1 MTGIEPAQS
10 AWKAETLPLS
20 YSRILKS
27 CAKSVAGILSF
38 KTTIPLGGRLLARSS
53 MLPADSPSFDERPE
67 HKPAQPICTCCPW
80 RLLVSPALKRLVSV
94 ALIVNQLALIAR
106 ALPYTV
112 FYAVPNFL
120 EDAYG
125 FPPVLAVVQL
135 GTTSG
140 ATGGVR
146 TRACQFCRLIPY
158 QLGYRSKLTCREP
171 LSKSLAA
178 KLFLRPFLTSAPSC
192 A

>member
-1 MTGIEPAQS
+1 
-10 AWKAETLPLS
+10 
-20 YSRILKS
+20 
-27 CAKSVAGILSF
+27 
-38 KTTIPLGGRLLARSS
+38 
-53 MLPADSPSFDERPE
+53 MLPGDSPAFAERPE
-67 HKPAQPICTCCPW
+67 HKPAHPICTCCPW

-120 EDAYG
+120 ESDLRQTRG
-125 FPPVLAVVQL
+125 RPL

-146 TRACQFCRLIPY
+146 THALSVLQTDAFPAWLPQQTWRTRVESNNRFDVLQTSALP
-158 QLGYRSKLTCREP
+158 LGYSSMPRTIFNISRGET
-171 LSKSLAA
+171 
-178 KLFLRPFLTSAPSC
+178 FSATVSDIR
-192 A
+192 AIMRLGMS